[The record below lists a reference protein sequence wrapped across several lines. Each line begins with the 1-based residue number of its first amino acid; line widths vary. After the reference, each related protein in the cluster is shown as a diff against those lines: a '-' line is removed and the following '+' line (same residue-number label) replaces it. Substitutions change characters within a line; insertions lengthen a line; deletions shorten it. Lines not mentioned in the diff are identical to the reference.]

1 MSFPYTTGIP
11 NPPDN
16 PSSDVSNMQTNTNTI
31 NSWVAVDHIGF
42 NNAAGGLHKQVS
54 FAINQAS
61 LPTLASSVGGLF
73 ANGAN
78 LTYQNSAVAGQ
89 GIFQLTSF
97 TGTHSS
103 QYAISG
109 TDFCLV
115 TPWGFVISW
124 GYVNATVGGQAVTFA
139 ISPASGGYTNATISV
154 LLTPLNNLA
163 TTKVTG
169 VTTSGFTATSSV
181 NTQCSYFAIGF

>member
-61 LPTLASSVGGLF
+61 LPTLASSCRGFICKWRKPNLSKQRCRWARDFPTDEFHRHPLKPICHKRDGLLLGDTLGICNQLGICERNRGRSGCDICYFSCFWRLYKCDDLCF
-73 ANGAN
+73 A
-78 LTYQNSAVAGQ
+78 
-89 GIFQLTSF
+89 
-97 TGTHSS
+97 
-103 QYAISG
+103 YA
-109 TDFCLV
+109 T
-115 TPWGFVISW
+115 
-124 GYVNATVGGQAVTFA
+124 
-139 ISPASGGYTNATISV
+139 
-154 LLTPLNNLA
+154 
-163 TTKVTG
+163 
-169 VTTSGFTATSSV
+169 
-181 NTQCSYFAIGF
+181 